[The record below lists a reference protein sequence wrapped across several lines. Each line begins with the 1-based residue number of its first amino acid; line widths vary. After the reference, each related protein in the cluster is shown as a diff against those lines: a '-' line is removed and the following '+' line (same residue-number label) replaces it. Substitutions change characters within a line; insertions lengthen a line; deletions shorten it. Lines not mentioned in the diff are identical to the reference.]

1 MNTFAYCSA
10 SFGRLVRRVAGA
22 SPTLCPPTTM
32 ETFEIRDL
40 EGHDFVYFKL
50 HGLEGQPYWYGDSLT
65 TALSAGQLA
74 TADLQGA
81 VVFVANC
88 WLVDDDGTPSP
99 MLEALMHADQPTRG
113 PRAVI
118 GGPGKNYALRNR
130 IGGADLLALYVR
142 FFLEVGFSLWSAFK
156 WAKLRLQIVRP
167 SYVTRD
173 TLAFR
178 IYANPPR
185 AA

>member
-1 MNTFAYCSA
+1 MA
-10 SFGRLVRRVAGA
+10 
-22 SPTLCPPTTM
+22 
-32 ETFEIRDL
+32 TFEVRDL
-40 EGHDFVYFKL
+40 EGRDFVFFKL
-50 HGLEGQPYWYGDSLT
+50 HGLEGQPYWYGDNHT

-88 WLVDDDGTPSP
+88 WLLNDDNQPSP
-99 MLEALMHADQPTRG
+99 MLEALLHTQDPHRG

-118 GGPGKNYALRNR
+118 GGPGTNYAYRNR

-142 FFLEVGFSLWSAFK
+142 FFLEVGFTVWSAFK
-156 WAKLRLQIVRP
+156 WARIRLQVVRP
-167 SYVTRD
+167 THVTRD

-185 AA
+185 RSA